1 MCKLVFEESSGS
13 VCAGSK
19 PQTDPEYSA
28 RGPSSLPI
36 LMIAWS
42 MPRYRISRYLLS
54 PTWPWT
60 WSRVLAK
67 SMGKV
72 PETLKTNR
80 FFYKTGSRRKKV
92 SRTHRCVA
100 SAPASAPITHRI
112 LPSRKRARRRQK
124 ASSWRWTCPLLV
136 VIRIGEKAALKP
148 KIINV
153 KSAAAA
159 KFKSGRGAP
168 ALPFLP
174 PCCRKPRPLKALL
187 DSGVERP
194 AHYLLPRNRSRTSKR
209 ATRPNFLG

>member
-1 MCKLVFEESSGS
+1 MYKLVSEESSGS

-72 PETLKTNR
+72 PETLKSNR
-80 FFYKTGSRRKKV
+80 FFYKTGSRSKGFPNSSLRGLRAGVCSHHSPHSAVTEASPPKTKGFQLTLDMSSSSGYPNRRKG
-92 SRTHRCVA
+92 RT
-100 SAPASAPITHRI
+100 
-112 LPSRKRARRRQK
+112 K
-124 ASSWRWTCPLLV
+124 AEDYKC
-136 VIRIGEKAALKP
+136 
-148 KIINV
+148 
-153 KSAAAA
+153 
-159 KFKSGRGAP
+159 
-168 ALPFLP
+168 
-174 PCCRKPRPLKALL
+174 
-187 DSGVERP
+187 
-194 AHYLLPRNRSRTSKR
+194 
-209 ATRPNFLG
+209 